1 MITLSALN
9 EFVRIRHGFF
19 TREGGVS
26 EGIYASLNCGPGSS
40 DKPEAVKENRRR
52 VMAMLDLPE
61 EALVTLY
68 QTHSSDVVVVREPWE
83 PGNPPKADAMVTDR
97 PGIALGILTAD
108 CAPVLLADGKSGII
122 AAAHA
127 GWKGALGGVLENT
140 VKAMLEMGAKK
151 PKIVAAIGPC
161 IGHRSYEV
169 GPEFPAAFLAEDA
182 ANADF
187 FAPSPKAG
195 HALFDLP
202 GYISRKLARLGVHEV
217 TRVPADTLRDEA
229 RFFSDPRSAPA
240 PGTCR
245 KSCPPRRRAAHC
257 ARRSCR

>member
-26 EGIYASLNCGPGSS
+26 DGLYTSLNCGPGSS
-40 DKPEAVKENRRR
+40 DKPEAVAENRRR
-52 VMAMLDLPE
+52 VTAMLDLPE

-68 QTHSSDVVVVREPWE
+68 QTHSSDVVVVTEPWS
-83 PGNPPKADAMVTDR
+83 PGNAPKADAMVTNR

-108 CAPVLLADGKSGII
+108 CAPVLLADGKAGIV

-140 VKAMLEMGAKK
+140 VKAMVELGAKK

-161 IGHRSYEV
+161 IGHRNYEV
-169 GPEFPAAFLAEDA
+169 GPEFPAPFLAEDPV
-182 ANADF
+182 NADY
-187 FAPSPKAG
+187 FAPSPARPG
-195 HALFDLP
+195 HHLFDLP
-202 GYISRKLARLGVHEV
+202 GYISRKLAGLGVHEV

-229 RFFSDPRSAPA
+229 RFFSY
-240 PGTCR
+240 
-245 KSCPPRRRAAHC
+245 RRATL
-257 ARRSCR
+257 RGETDYGRQISVITLDR

>member
-26 EGIYASLNCGPGSS
+26 EGLYASLNCGPGSS

-68 QTHSSDVVVVREPWE
+68 QTHSSDVVKVTEPWDAAKA
-83 PGNPPKADAMVTDR
+83 PKADAMVTDR

-108 CAPVLLADGKSGII
+108 CAPVLLADGKAGIV

-127 GWKGALGGVLENT
+127 GWKGALGGVLDNT
-140 VKAMLEMGAKK
+140 IKAMVEMGAKM
-151 PKIVAAIGPC
+151 PKIVAAMGPC
-161 IGHRSYEV
+161 IGHRNYEV
-169 GPEFPAAFLAEDA
+169 GPEFPAPFLAEDPT
-182 ANADF
+182 NADY
-187 FAPSPKAG
+187 FAPSPARPG
-195 HALFDLP
+195 HFLFDLP
-202 GYISRKLARLGVHEV
+202 GYISRKLAKLGVHEV

-229 RFFSDPRSAPA
+229 RFFSY
-240 PGTCR
+240 
-245 KSCPPRRRAAHC
+245 RRATLRGEADYG
-257 ARRSCR
+257 RQISVITLDR